1 MNQFDDIRPYRDSE
15 VPEVLARL
23 IADSEF
29 IDLLLSRRAPLL
41 MRFFPWVIKPFAR
54 PLLRRHLR
62 GLTRR
67 VETVADFQEHI
78 KVGLQNVLDKT
89 TDGYSFGG
97 LDQLDPQKA
106 YLFISNHRDIA
117 LDPAMVNL
125 ALHTVNLDTVRIAI
139 GDNLLSKP
147 FASDLMR
154 VNRSF
159 IVKRS
164 AEGRK
169 EKLEALKNLSAY
181 IRFSVVEDNASCWI
195 AQAEGRAKDG
205 HDRTETAL
213 LKMLTLSKSK
223 QQTFGEA
230 IGQLQLM
237 PVSLS
242 YEYDPCIIEKSRE
255 LYAAGQG
262 ESYIK
267 SEFEDLDSIQKGF
280 LGYKGRV
287 QVNFG
292 DPIGGNFDTAEDL
305 AVEVDR
311 QIHSLY
317 QIFPTNIIA
326 WQTQAERDDSV
337 VEQLKQQWP
346 DEDWLAAEAKFQTHL
361 QTVPAEQRLLV
372 IDAYAKPVENQLDY
386 QQQPPVVDSLV
397 NEGATVC

>member
-15 VPEVLARL
+15 VSDVLARL
-23 IADSEF
+23 IADPEF

-41 MRFFPWVIKPFAR
+41 MRFFPWLIKPFAS

-62 GLTRR
+62 HLTHN
-67 VETVADFQEHI
+67 VKTVADFQEHM
-78 KVGLQNVLDKT
+78 KVGLQNILDKT

-97 LDQLDPQKA
+97 LDQLDSEKN

-125 ALHTVNLDTVRIAI
+125 ALHTVDLDTVRIAI

-164 AEGRK
+164 VEGRR
-169 EKLEALKNLSAY
+169 EKLESLKTLSAY
-181 IRFSVVEDNASCWI
+181 IRFSVVEDSASCWI

-205 HDRTETAL
+205 NDKTDTAL

-230 IGQLQLM
+230 ITQLQLM
-237 PVSLS
+237 PVSIS
-242 YEYDPCIIEKSRE
+242 YEYDPCIVEKSKE
-255 LYAAGQG
+255 LYAANQG
-262 ESYIK
+262 EAYTK

-287 QVNFG
+287 QINFG
-292 DPIGGNFDTAEDL
+292 DPISANFETAEDL
-305 AVEVDR
+305 AEEVNR
-311 QIHSLY
+311 QIYALY

-326 WQTQAERDDSV
+326 WQTKATRDQAIVD
-337 VEQLKQQWP
+337 QLKQQWP
-346 DEDWLAAEAKFQTHL
+346 DEDWLSAEAKFQNHL

-386 QQQPPVVDSLV
+386 QQQPPVLDSSI
-397 NEGATVC
+397 NEDAIVC